1 MYYIIII
8 ITSFIYNKVL
18 SFQNEAPK
26 FPKLKITENE
36 VHDSVI
42 HIEWHLRNFRGNWKS
57 KMMLFNL
64 LNYQLE
70 LRN

>member
-1 MYYIIII
+1 MYYIII

-26 FPKLKITENE
+26 FPKPNITENK

-42 HIEWHLRNFRGNWKS
+42 HIEWHLWNFRGK
-57 KMMLFNL
+57 
-64 LNYQLE
+64 
-70 LRN
+70 

>member
-1 MYYIIII
+1 MYYIII

-18 SFQNEAPK
+18 NFQNEAPK
-26 FPKLKITENE
+26 FPKLKVTENK
-36 VHDSVI
+36 VHDSAV
-42 HIEWHLRNFRGNWKS
+42 HIEWHLWNFRGKLKS
-57 KMMLFNL
+57 KMMIFNL